1 MADKLSQEQ
10 IENFKK
16 AFGASSIQNADDA
29 NVVVRKTLGEDFSE
43 MLCMTHDT
51 YAATSAK
58 NEEPM
63 EEELI
68 EAFECFDE
76 NRTGKVSLEVCK
88 AVLRNVCVGASE
100 EEMEKL
106 FTKEV
111 LVDCDGNVVYRDVI
125 KTMM

>member
-16 AFGASSIQNADDA
+16 AFGASSIQNTDDA

-43 MLCMTHDT
+43 MLCMTRDT
-51 YAATSAK
+51 YAATTAK
-58 NEEPM
+58 NEELI

-88 AVLRNVCVGASE
+88 AVLRNVCVGVSE
-100 EEMEKL
+100 EEMEE
-106 FTKEV
+106 FTKVV